1 MYACIPE
8 IERGF
13 FQGVCTPSRAT
24 ANFCDPPPPPLKSR
38 VNFFASTVETQQM
51 KYSPILRRWKLPSAH

>member
-13 FQGVCTPSRAT
+13 FQGVCTPTNAT
-24 ANFCDPPPPPLKSR
+24 ANSYDPPHPQRK
-38 VNFFASTVETQQM
+38 ETGALAQ
-51 KYSPILRRWKLPSAH
+51 